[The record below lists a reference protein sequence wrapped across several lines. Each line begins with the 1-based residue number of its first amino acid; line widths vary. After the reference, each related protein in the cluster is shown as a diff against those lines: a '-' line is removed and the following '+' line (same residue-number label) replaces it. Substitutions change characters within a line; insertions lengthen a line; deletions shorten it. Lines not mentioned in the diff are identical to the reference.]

1 VRRHAAERGAE
12 AGPRA
17 APPLLGAARPHAGE
31 ASVTDRR
38 KAREVAVQTLYE
50 IAHTE
55 EDYPRALA
63 ANLER
68 RTGNANVQAHAERLL
83 ATIAAH
89 RDEIAALLTAALENW
104 TLERVAMVDRCV
116 MEVACAEI
124 LFCSDVPVAV
134 AIDEAV
140 QIARK
145 FSTEESGPFVN
156 GVLDRV
162 VRTQGEPRPAG
173 E

>member
-1 VRRHAAERGAE
+1 M
-12 AGPRA
+12 
-17 APPLLGAARPHAGE
+17 
-31 ASVTDRR
+31 TDRR
-38 KAREVAVQTLYE
+38 RAREVAVQTLYE

-68 RTGNANVQAHAERLL
+68 RVGGAPVQAYAERLL
-83 ATIAAH
+83 ATITAH
-89 RDEIAALLTAALENW
+89 RTEIATQLVAALENW
-104 TLERVAMVDRCV
+104 SLERVSMVDRCV
-116 MEVACAEI
+116 LEVACAEI
-124 LFCSDVPVAV
+124 LFFPDVPLAV

-145 FSTEESGPFVN
+145 FSTNESGPFVN

-162 VRTQGEPRPAG
+162 ARLHGEARPAG